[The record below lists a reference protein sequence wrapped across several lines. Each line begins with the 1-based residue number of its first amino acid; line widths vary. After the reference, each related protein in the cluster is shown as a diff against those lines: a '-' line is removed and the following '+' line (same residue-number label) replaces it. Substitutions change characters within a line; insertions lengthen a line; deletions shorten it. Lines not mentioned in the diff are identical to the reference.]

1 MPRAYLGAMQGTV
14 RAIRVHAVGDP
25 SVLQL
30 DSVELGPPGA
40 GEVQLRHTAIGVNF
54 VDVYNRSG
62 LYQQP
67 LPFIPGQEGAG
78 VVTALGEG
86 VTSLRV
92 GQRVA
97 YSGLMGS
104 YAELRNVKADRL
116 VSLPDD
122 VPDEL
127 AASMMLKGMTA
138 EMLIRR
144 CAPVKKGDAILVHAA
159 AGGVGQLLTQWA
171 KHLGATV
178 IGTVGSSAK
187 VATAAANCHHVID
200 LSQGPWV
207 EKVKALTGGK
217 GVQIAYDSVGKD
229 TLMLSL
235 DALVSRGTLVSFGQ
249 SSGKPAPIDVLA
261 LGGMRSLFLTR
272 PTLHAYVH
280 TREEL
285 EASAEALFGVVRSGA
300 VKVAPPTI
308 FKLSEA
314 AEAHRAL
321 ESRKTTGSLVLI
333 P

>member
-1 MPRAYLGAMQGTV
+1 MQAAV
-14 RAIRVHAVGDP
+14 RAIRVHAVGDA
-25 SVLQL
+25 SVMQWE
-30 DSVELGPPGA
+30 SVELGPPGP
-40 GEVQLRHTAIGVNF
+40 GEVQLKHTAIGVNF
-54 VDVYNRSG
+54 IDVYHRTG
-62 LYQQP
+62 LYPQP
-67 LPFIPGQEGAG
+67 LPFTPGQEGAG
-78 VVTALGEG
+78 IVTALGEG

-97 YSGLMGS
+97 YAGLSGS
-104 YAELRNVKADRL
+104 YAELRNAKADRL
-116 VSLPDD
+116 VVLPDG
-122 VPDEL
+122 VSDEI
-127 AASMMLKGMTA
+127 AASVMLKGMTA
-138 EMLIRR
+138 EALLRR

-159 AGGVGQLLTQWA
+159 AGGVGLLLTQWA

-178 IGTVGSSAK
+178 IGTVGSPAK

-207 EKVKALTGGK
+207 EKVKSLTGGK

-229 TLMLSL
+229 TLMQSL

-249 SSGKPAPIDVLA
+249 SSGKPPPLDVIS

-272 PTLHAYVH
+272 PTLFAYVS

-285 EASAEALFGVVRSGA
+285 ETSAAALFEVIRSGA
-300 VKVAPPTI
+300 VRVAPPTT

-314 AEAHRAL
+314 QEAHRAL